1 MENQLD
7 TVQSTKATKD
17 LCNQLFDLVEEY
29 SVLDGAP
36 SMEFQLE
43 YLKGFISYMASQ
55 DLGIAFRVKRRI
67 DVLKSELK
75 ASRPYLR

>member
-7 TVQSTKATKD
+7 TVQSTKD

-36 SMEFQLE
+36 SMEYQLE
-43 YLKGFISYMASQ
+43 YLKGLITYLTNQ
-55 DLGIAFRVKRRI
+55 DPGIAFRVQSRVN
-67 DVLKSELK
+67 VLNKELQT
-75 ASRPYLR
+75 SRPYLR

>member
-7 TVQSTKATKD
+7 TVQSTKD

-36 SMEFQLE
+36 SMEYQLE
-43 YLKGFISYMASQ
+43 YLKGLITYLAIQ
-55 DLGIAFRVKRRI
+55 DPGIAFRVQSRVNILNK
-67 DVLKSELK
+67 ELQT
-75 ASRPYLR
+75 SRPYLR

>member
-7 TVQSTKATKD
+7 TGVYTKD
-17 LCNQLFDLVEEY
+17 LCNQLFDLVKEY

-43 YLKGFISYMASQ
+43 YLKGLITYLAIQ
-55 DLGIAFRVKRRI
+55 DPGVAFHIQRWVNILNK
-67 DVLKSELK
+67 ELQT
-75 ASRPYLR
+75 SRPYLR

>member
-43 YLKGFISYMASQ
+43 YLKGLFTYLAIQ
-55 DLGIAFRVKRRI
+55 DPGVAFHIQRRVNILNK
-67 DVLKSELK
+67 EMQT
-75 ASRPYLR
+75 SRPYLR

>member
-1 MENQLD
+1 MENQLN

-36 SMEFQLE
+36 SMELQLE
-43 YLKGFISYMASQ
+43 YLKGLITYLAIQ
-55 DLGIAFRVKRRI
+55 DPGVAFHIQRWVNILNK
-67 DVLKSELK
+67 ELQT
-75 ASRPYLR
+75 SRPYLR